1 VFELP
6 RGWKRK
12 RGETLVDHFARWCE
26 LALVHGRDQFAGQSF
41 VLEAWERAFLTDAL
55 EEEAGMPVWSSVAL
69 IVARKNGK
77 TSLLAA
83 WSLYR
88 LIFGVGQPEILLAAA
103 SDRQAGRLFE
113 AVVGYIRRNPLLVKL
128 VHLREYIGEVSR
140 VDGGGKILRMAS
152 DPSTLFGYDPSDVV
166 IDELHAWTKPSLRQ
180 AWTALTTGGGGRK
193 TTRVFSI
200 STAGDAQARADS
212 ILGRLLDGNEQHGEL
227 EQRPGLTISRNPGA
241 RTLVWSY
248 SAPTLD
254 PRNVAAMKLANPA
267 SWITVDYL
275 RRQAENPE
283 LSDADVLQLHGCVW
297 AVGESSW
304 LDPAAWA
311 ARKAVRGLEEDETIV
326 LGFDGS
332 YRRDATALV
341 ACTLDG
347 HLVPLAIWERPERA
361 PGRLEDPPGG
371 GRRGPRRG
379 DGALPSGR
387 ACRGSAR
394 LARRDRRVAR
404 HLRRDRARVL
414 DESAAADGC
423 GVRRV
428 PRRRT
433 RGRPHSQRRRRAC
446 PARRELS
453 DEGDPV
459 GDGCGEV
466 GRGAE
471 DRRGGGCGDRVRPC
485 RLART
490 QPAFRRLGASMSSS
504 VPRLRGVAVAEDV
517 VLIGGAA
524 AWFLAKVLTD
534 GVPGGLE
541 GFMDRLGVRG
551 SDARDVLI
559 GACLALGEV
568 GDRWQQARAASPPGN
583 EEGQS
588 AGQRLASE
596 RWLSTRTA
604 ADLLGVTPRRVRQL
618 AEGGELSSRLRHGR
632 RELPWQEVCALRE
645 LRNQQRAAA

>member
-227 EQRPGLTISRNPGA
+227 EHRPGLTISRNPGA

-361 PGRLEDPPGG
+361 PDDWKIPRAEVDAVLAEAMERYQVVELAADPPGWHAEIDG
-371 GRRGPRRG
+371 WRDTYGEIVLEFSTNQRQRMAAACDGFRAGVLEDGLTHNG
-379 DGALPSGR
+379 DAALARHVGNCRTKETPSGMVVVKSGEER
-387 ACRGSAR
+387 KIDAA
-394 LARRDRRVAR
+394 VAAVIAY
-404 HLRRDRARVL
+404 DRA
-414 DESAAADGC
+414 AWHAHNPPFADWG
-423 GVRRV
+423 
-428 PRRRT
+428 
-433 RGRPHSQRRRRAC
+433 
-446 PARRELS
+446 
-453 DEGDPV
+453 PV
-459 GDGCGEV
+459 
-466 GRGAE
+466 
-471 DRRGGGCGDRVRPC
+471 
-485 RLART
+485 
-490 QPAFRRLGASMSSS
+490 
-504 VPRLRGVAVAEDV
+504 
-517 VLIGGAA
+517 
-524 AWFLAKVLTD
+524 
-534 GVPGGLE
+534 
-541 GFMDRLGVRG
+541 
-551 SDARDVLI
+551 
-559 GACLALGEV
+559 
-568 GDRWQQARAASPPGN
+568 
-583 EEGQS
+583 
-588 AGQRLASE
+588 
-596 RWLSTRTA
+596 
-604 ADLLGVTPRRVRQL
+604 
-618 AEGGELSSRLRHGR
+618 
-632 RELPWQEVCALRE
+632 
-645 LRNQQRAAA
+645 